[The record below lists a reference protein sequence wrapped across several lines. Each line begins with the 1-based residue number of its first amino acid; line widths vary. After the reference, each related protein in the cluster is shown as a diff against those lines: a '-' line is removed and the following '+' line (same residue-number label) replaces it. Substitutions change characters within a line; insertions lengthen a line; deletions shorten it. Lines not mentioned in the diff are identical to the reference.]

1 MTTAWENIDTSD
13 ILTKSMIEGALGITP
28 GWLRLENTN
37 HYQNLKKMID
47 KITFNSLG
55 DIGCGAGE
63 VGRVIKCNEYC
74 GYDLPHVIE
83 KVSKVVNP
91 QSNYC
96 EYNANNY
103 DYTLFTRHDLL
114 ICNGFLSEI
123 ALPLGVLDKILK
135 NTSKFLIIH
144 RQPIIESSSNIIFY
158 KTYGN
163 LDTHEWRLS
172 KSEFYNIIETNGCK
186 VVCEYINDVNMN
198 SMSFLVEKINNSL
211 K

>member
-1 MTTAWENIDTSD
+1 MTTTWENIDTSD

-28 GWLRLENTN
+28 GWLRLEHTS
-37 HYQNLKKMID
+37 HYQNLKIMID

-74 GYDLPHVIE
+74 GYDLSHIIE

-91 QSNYC
+91 QSTYY
-96 EYNANNY
+96 EYDANNY
-103 DYTLFTRHDLL
+103 DYTLFKRHDLL
-114 ICNGFLSEI
+114 ICNCFLSEI
-123 ALPLGVLDKILK
+123 AHPLIVLPKILE
-135 NTSKFLIIH
+135 NTSKYLIIH
-144 RQPIIESSSNIIFY
+144 RQTINDSPNIVFY

-163 LDTHEWRLS
+163 LDAHEWRLS
-172 KSEFYNIIETNGCK
+172 KTEFYNMIETNGCK
-186 VVCEYINDVNMN
+186 IVCEYINDVNTN
-198 SMSFLVEKINNSL
+198 SMSFLIEKI